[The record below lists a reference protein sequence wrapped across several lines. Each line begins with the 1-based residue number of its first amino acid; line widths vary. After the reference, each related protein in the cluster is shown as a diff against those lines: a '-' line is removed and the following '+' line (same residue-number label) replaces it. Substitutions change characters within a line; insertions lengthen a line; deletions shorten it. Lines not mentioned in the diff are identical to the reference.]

1 LAGRWSGAPLGI
13 ALHPVQ
19 GYAALG
25 FLKLSILLLI
35 WLPRRRQSGD
45 VAGLLL
51 LGAGVVVFVTEFWR
65 DSEGRGAVLGGAL
78 DGPQLVAAA
87 LVVVGG
93 LVLLER
99 RRVVEG

>member
-1 LAGRWSGAPLGI
+1 
-13 ALHPVQ
+13 
-19 GYAALG
+19 
-25 FLKLSILLLI
+25 
-35 WLPRRRQSGD
+35 
-45 VAGLLL
+45 LLL

-78 DGPQLVAAA
+78 DGPQMAAVA

-99 RRVVEG
+99 REVVEG